1 VDQLFFLFRF
11 FAAFSRIFQC
21 FAWTFFFIDV
31 KGQDLYLLKSGYCPT
46 VLGANGSE
54 SQKTALKVLTSC
66 LMPHSF
72 IVEAKPLECGS
83 APEVR
88 RAAAAFTAI
97 ANTGI
102 RPKAAAALPHS
113 KAPFGRSLAFDSHFR
128 LHPTVL
134 NHLSFASRFGSLNFV
149 ALNDKDRGKSQFAN
163 ERTEPF

>member
-1 VDQLFFLFRF
+1 M
-11 FAAFSRIFQC
+11 
-21 FAWTFFFIDV
+21 
-31 KGQDLYLLKSGYCPT
+31 
-46 VLGANGSE
+46 GANGSG

-66 LMPHSF
+66 LMPHGF

-88 RAAAAFTAI
+88 RAAAAFAAI

-128 LHPTVL
+128 LHPQGICIWTHEGYYESAESAVL
-134 NHLSFASRFGSLNFV
+134 LTGNSL
-149 ALNDKDRGKSQFAN
+149 KTHTKRESGIISS
-163 ERTEPF
+163 

>member
-1 VDQLFFLFRF
+1 VSSILFLATRYLMLRSP
-11 FAAFSRIFQC
+11 AFSFQGNR
-21 FAWTFFFIDV
+21 W
-31 KGQDLYLLKSGYCPT
+31 
-46 VLGANGSE
+46 GANGSE

-72 IVEAKPLECGS
+72 IMEAKPLECGS

-97 ANTGI
+97 ANAGI

-128 LHPTVL
+128 LHPNRCIDTT
-134 NHLSFASRFGSLNFV
+134 FAY
-149 ALNDKDRGKSQFAN
+149 
-163 ERTEPF
+163 T